1 MKKRI
6 MIVGMILSFCF
17 SSSNTVMAAEIVNV
31 QSEVNANK
39 NATARADRI
48 DYVYK
53 VIDGKMY
60 KRLYNFTKGI
70 WLGDWILD

>member
-17 SSSNTVMAAEIVNV
+17 SSSNTDMAAKIVNV

-39 NATARADRI
+39 NATVRADRI
-48 DYVYK
+48 DY
-53 VIDGKMY
+53 G
-60 KRLYNFTKGI
+60 
-70 WLGDWILD
+70 